1 MSEHQP
7 SCPGCYVGTLLE
19 VDPRTGQTSNPLT
32 ISSNNEIY
40 VGRDRKR
47 CQYVVDDPFISNR
60 HLRIYTI
67 IFDQENP
74 DEVTPLVYAQDL
86 SLNGTSWNNYPMGK
100 GNGSFLLSDGD
111 ILKLSPSVHLL
122 YRRDRHREEEHFDV
136 LQRIEMRVFEDQYT
150 ITQRKLGSGA
160 YGQVHMAFNKE
171 NGQQLA
177 CKIVDL
183 RTLKDRVIE
192 EFDGKRSRFSE
203 MHTDRVVAAGAHN
216 GYIARKIQ
224 EKLEIYDREARILA
238 RLCHPN
244 IIRVEK
250 VIRSSNT
257 IYLFQDLVTAGD
269 LFSFIQYK
277 GGKLGDIEAAVIV
290 RQVVMALDY
299 LHEQNIV
306 HRDLKPDNIL
316 MTSLADGSRVVLTD
330 FGCARLV
337 QPRAERMSTKIGTY
351 DYSAPEVLRSSRKGY
366 TKAVDLWSLGCLTT
380 VLLTGEPPFST
391 PSPEQ
396 ETSQGNRQA
405 ALDSLE
411 ATLTW
416 NKIGKR
422 AKDFVLRLLV
432 FDETKRMDVKQAL
445 GHCWFTNP
453 AHKEAFE
460 ALYKRSIRDWK
471 PRVPKEPLMVDLCD
485 LIQARKTNGDVGQIQ
500 HSQRD
505 LRSEFSESALPRASV
520 AQGTTLKE
528 SPSPERRRD
537 LSPTLSDPDL
547 PPHGQLDNNPRRLHD
562 LENDS
567 NETDS
572 EARKLDSSEQS
583 LEMPEQSGLL
593 RDESE
598 QFNLYEWA
606 IPSMISDLSKAN
618 TALLEGI
625 NDCPTGK
632 KRARDTREE
641 LENEVYEEV
650 RNSITGKR
658 QHVVYGTN
666 IVNPWI

>member
-19 VDPRTGQTSNPLT
+19 VNPRTGQTSNPLT
-32 ISSNNEIY
+32 ISSDNEIY

-74 DEVTPLVYAQDL
+74 NEVAPLVYAQDI

-122 YRRDRHREEEHFDV
+122 YRRDRHREEDHFDV
-136 LQRIEMRVFEDQYT
+136 LQTVEMRVFEDQYA

-171 NGQQLA
+171 TGQQLA

-192 EFDGKRSRFSE
+192 EFDGERSRFFE
-203 MHTDRVVAAGAHN
+203 MHTNRVVAARAHN
-216 GYIARKIQ
+216 GYIAGKIQ

-316 MTSLADGSRVVLTD
+316 MTSLADGSRVMLTD

-337 QPRAERMSTKIGTY
+337 QSRIERMSTKIGTY

-366 TKAVDLWSLGCLTT
+366 TKAVDLWSLGCVTT

-411 ATLTW
+411 ENLTW
-416 NKIGKR
+416 NMIGKR

-471 PRVPKEPLMVDLCD
+471 PRAPREPLMVDLRD
-485 LIQARKTNGDVGQIQ
+485 LIQARKTHGDVRPIQ
-500 HSQRD
+500 HSQED
-505 LRSEFSESALPRASV
+505 LPSEFSASASPRSSV
-520 AQGTTLKE
+520 ARETTKE
-528 SPSPERRRD
+528 SPSPGQRRD

-562 LENDS
+562 LENDAA
-567 NETDS
+567 EIAS
-572 EARKLDSSEQS
+572 EAWELDSSKQS
-583 LEMPEQSGLL
+583 LETSEQSEVL

-618 TALLEGI
+618 PALLEGI
-625 NDCPTGK
+625 SGCPAGK
-632 KRARDTREE
+632 KRVQDTREE

-666 IVNPWI
+666 IVKNWI